1 MKPPVSKKV
10 SAGFGLALIILVANI
25 WVSYHHTLQ
34 LIGINNSVT
43 HTLEVLEEIESVLSN
58 LKDTETGQRG
68 YIITGEPSYLEPY
81 QTVIEAIPQNIQ
93 ALRQLTV
100 DIPPQQ
106 QRLDILDRL
115 ITEKVTNSSE
125 TIVLRR
131 NQGFEGT
138 QLQLVSLMLTKP
150 RENQRVTYA

>member
-25 WVSYHHTLQ
+25 WVSYHNTLPF
-34 LIGINNSVT
+34 IATNNSVA
-43 HTLEVLEEIESVLSN
+43 HALEVLEEIESVLSN
-58 LKDTETGQRG
+58 LKDAESGQRG

-100 DIPPQQ
+100 DTPPQQ
-106 QRLDILDRL
+106 QRLDILDPL
-115 ITEKVTNSSE
+115 ITEKLTNSSE

-131 NQGFEGT
+131 NQGFAGV
-138 QLQLVSLMLTKP
+138 QLQLVSLILTKP
-150 RENQRVTYA
+150 RENQRITYA